1 MGTEKLGD
9 GFSVL
14 CRTHLGS
21 GGPVQGVYQ
30 EEVLTGERLGGG
42 GGREGA
48 DLRLFRRNLLVL
60 AGHQPAAGQDE
71 EQGQD
76 HQPDWRSP
84 LGALEQV
91 ADARLRLPGGAG
103 EGGREGRVRTW
114 AGQDWSSSFLFWTA
128 LTA

>member
-1 MGTEKLGD
+1 MKQNIRIKLFGLTLTAALALTALTACGNGVGTAALPETSGTSTPFLEESGGQGGPVLAVGTEKLGD

-48 DLRLFRRNLLVL
+48 YLRLFRRNLLVL
-60 AGHQPAAGQDE
+60 AGHQPAAG
-71 EQGQD
+71 
-76 HQPDWRSP
+76 
-84 LGALEQV
+84 
-91 ADARLRLPGGAG
+91 
-103 EGGREGRVRTW
+103 
-114 AGQDWSSSFLFWTA
+114 
-128 LTA
+128 

>member
-1 MGTEKLGD
+1 MLPCLD
-9 GFSVL
+9 AVPF
-14 CRTHLGS
+14 
-21 GGPVQGVYQ
+21 Q
-30 EEVLTGERLGGG
+30 
-42 GGREGA
+42 
-48 DLRLFRRNLLVL
+48 RRSLLAL

-71 EQGQD
+71 EQDQD